1 MAPHTRSDLF
11 LFLLLCTCLVLPA
24 GADNSSG
31 TTGIF
36 LFRPEAG
43 SVHSAQITDF
53 TRGPDGEVIIATA
66 YGLSAYTGKWSTR
79 HVNRDN
85 ISAGLMDD
93 FVTTVEYDAGGNLWI
108 GYSGGLQ
115 VFNGHD
121 YTVIR
126 DQELLKSTQIR
137 ALQRWDDE
145 MWIATGNAGIHRY
158 RDGIWTW
165 YPPAYPHGSGFY
177 EADSL
182 ALDSAADTLL
192 IATPKEGAWAAVKSD
207 NDTVTFRQ
215 IADKDGTFGKLS
227 HVRQDPLGGA
237 WFFDGTHIA
246 HYDAKNG
253 FVMAVS
259 TSDLGGGVGRIND
272 VAGGTDGSLYIATD
286 DGISVW
292 NNHRVADV
300 YNRFRGFGTT
310 NSVRTVF
317 FDAKNRLW
325 FATPDEVGYYTGT
338 ASQAPVIAIHTATPT
353 TLTTPVPASAVS
365 SPTQT
370 PSPTPAP
377 AGSPLDG
384 ILRFLSGFLPFT
396 APAQQ

>member
-1 MAPHTRSDLF
+1 M
-11 LFLLLCTCLVLPA
+11 PA
-24 GADNSSG
+24 ATSGSG
-31 TTGIF
+31 TAADSRYSTGRTI
-36 LFRPEAG
+36 
-43 SVHSAQITDF
+43 Q
-53 TRGPDGEVIIATA
+53 
-66 YGLSAYTGKWSTR
+66 
-79 HVNRDN
+79 
-85 ISAGLMDD
+85 
-93 FVTTVEYDAGGNLWI
+93 
-108 GYSGGLQ
+108 
-115 VFNGHD
+115 
-121 YTVIR
+121 VIR

-145 MWIATGNAGIHRY
+145 MWIATGNAGIHQY

-165 YPPAYPHGSGFY
+165 YPPSLPHGSGFY

-182 ALDSAADTLL
+182 ALDSADDILL
-192 IATPKEGAWAAVKSD
+192 VATPKEGAWAAVRSD

-215 IADKDGTFGKLS
+215 IAKEDGTFGKLS

-237 WFFDGTHIA
+237 WFFNATHIA

-259 TSDLGGGVGRIND
+259 TSDLGGGVGQIND

-286 DGISVW
+286 DGIFVW
-292 NNHRVADV
+292 NDRRVVDV

-338 ASQAPVIAIHTATPT
+338 ASQAPVIAIETVTPT
-353 TLTTPVPASAVS
+353 TPPTPVPASAVS
-365 SPTQT
+365 SPTLT
-370 PSPTPAP
+370 PSPTPTP

-384 ILRFLSGFLPFT
+384 IYPVPFRVACRLPRRHKNKRQKRAGNADYPEPGLSGELFPEPSPGFS
-396 APAQQ
+396 PASF